1 MTKKRTTHI
10 MILDNDDPKR
20 ELEFEIQF
28 QLSLTPSERYEIMD
42 RLVKDGLELMIQHGY
57 STTPKIVT
65 RP

>member
-1 MTKKRTTHI
+1 
-10 MILDNDDPKR
+10 MILDKDDPKR